1 MITRV
6 IQRKR
11 PYPFTLLMF
20 VGAIVVAAG
29 LFAAVAMA
37 TVSDSGT
44 CSVEVPDSSE
54 SKTCDPPLTNAI
66 VDYIGSDA
74 DNSSSGTGLFDPFV
88 RLQGSPT
95 EKGYNTNGAVAFD
108 TKTGKWTHAILVN
121 AIPIIDCDGNDPG
134 TALCWELF
142 VDINE
147 GNNAKHVSLNEVEVW
162 FTNNPTL
169 VGYVDPSG
177 FPAASGATLQ
187 YDFSGSILINDV
199 NQGSGRGDLRYL
211 IPIAGIG
218 SWSDSTYFVLY
229 SKWGTSGTIGSVN
242 YNSEGGFEEWKVR
255 KVPPRAVPT
264 VTTSATA
271 SVTLGGSI
279 SDTATISGLVN
290 PINGTITFSLYGP
303 NDATC
308 SGTNLVAGN
317 AAFTVGPV
325 TANGNY
331 VSPNFTPL
339 AVGTYRWIANYSGD
353 ANNTATSN
361 GCNGANEAS
370 AVGQIT
376 PTLSTAPFFFP
387 QDKVTFSGATVA
399 GGDIEGTVE
408 FKLYSDLTCT
418 TLLGTFGSIGVDTGT
433 SASASTNQSSV
444 KIASDGANGAGT
456 YGWTV
461 SFTSTN
467 PNYASVSASA
477 CSSEP
482 LVVSFTAP

>member
-6 IQRKR
+6 IKHER
-11 PYPFTLLMF
+11 PRSLALLLF
-20 VGAIVVAAG
+20 LGAMLAAAG
-29 LFAAVAMA
+29 LFAAVAIA
-37 TVSDSGT
+37 TVTDSGT
-44 CSVEVPDSSE
+44 CTVEVPDKSV
-54 SKTCDPPLTNAI
+54 SKTCDPPLVHAI

-74 DNSSSGTGLFDPFV
+74 DNQSSGTGIFDPFA

-95 EKGYNTNGAVAFD
+95 EQGYNTNGAVAFE
-108 TKTGKWTHAILVN
+108 TKAGKWTHAILVN
-121 AIPIIDCDGNDPG
+121 AIPIVDCDGDGTG

-142 VDINE
+142 NDINE
-147 GNNAKHVSLNEVEVW
+147 GNSTTHVSLNEVEVW
-162 FTNNPTL
+162 FTNSPTL
-169 VGYVDPSG
+169 VGYVDSTG

-187 YDFSGSILINDV
+187 YDFSGAILINDV

-211 IPIAGIG
+211 IPIAGVDA
-218 SWSDSTYFVLY
+218 WSDSTYFVLY
-229 SKWGTSGTIGSVN
+229 SKWGTSGTIGSIN
-242 YNSEGGFEEWKVR
+242 YASDGGFEEWKVR
-255 KVPPRAVPT
+255 KVPPRAVPA
-264 VTTSATA
+264 VITSATA
-271 SVTLGGSI
+271 SVTLGASI

-290 PINGTITFSLYGP
+290 PIAGTITFELYGP

-308 SGTNLVAGN
+308 AGTNLVAGD
-317 AAFTVGPV
+317 ATFTVGPV
-325 TANGNY
+325 NANGAY
-331 VSPNFTPL
+331 ASPTFTPL

-353 ANNTATSN
+353 ANNAPTSN
-361 GCNGANEAS
+361 TCNGANEAS

-376 PTLSTAPFFFP
+376 PSLSTAPFFFP
-387 QDKVTFSGATVA
+387 QDKVTFSGATAA

-418 TLLGTFGSIGVDTGT
+418 TLLDTFGSIGVDTGT

-467 PNYASVSASA
+467 PNYASVTASA

>member
-20 VGAIVVAAG
+20 VGAILVAAG
-29 LFAAVAMA
+29 LFAAVAIA
-37 TVSDSGT
+37 TVTDGGT
-44 CSVEVPDSSE
+44 CSVEVPDKSE
-54 SKTCDPPLTNAI
+54 YKTCAPPLANAI
-66 VDYIGSDA
+66 VEYIGSDA
-74 DNSSSGTGLFDPFV
+74 DNQSSGTGIFDPFV

-95 EKGYNTNGAVAFD
+95 EEGFNTNADVSFQ
-108 TKTGKWTHAILVN
+108 TKAGKWTHAIKVN
-121 AIPIIDCDGNDPG
+121 AIPIVDCDGPDGAG

-147 GNNAKHVSLNEVEVW
+147 GNSTKHVSLNEVEVW
-162 FTNNPTL
+162 FTLDPLLT
-169 VGYVDPSG
+169 GYNDG
-177 FPAASGATLQ
+177 FPAPATKE
-187 YDFSGSILINDV
+187 YDFSGAILINDV
-199 NQGSGRGDLRYL
+199 NQGSGRGDLEYL
-211 IPIAGIG
+211 IPIAGVTA
-218 SWSDSTYFVLY
+218 WTDATYFVLY
-229 SKWGTSGTIGSVN
+229 SEWGTSGTIGSIN
-242 YNSEGGFEEWKVR
+242 YASDGGFEEWKVR
-255 KVPPRAVPT
+255 KVPPRAVPA
-264 VTTSATA
+264 VITSATA
-271 SVTLGGSI
+271 SVTLGASI

-290 PINGTITFSLYGP
+290 PIAGTITFELYGP

-317 AAFTVGPV
+317 VAFTVGPV
-325 TANGNY
+325 NANGAY
-331 VSPNFTPL
+331 ASGSFTPL

-353 ANNTATSN
+353 ANNTPTSN
-361 GCNGANEAS
+361 TCNGANEAS

-376 PTLSTAPFFFP
+376 PSLSTAPFFFP

-408 FKLYSDLTCT
+408 FKLYSDLTCSA
-418 TLLGTFGSIGVDTGT
+418 LLGTFGSIGVDTGT
-433 SASASTNQSSV
+433 SASASTDQDTV

-467 PNYASVSASA
+467 PNYASVTASA